1 METKYLYWIMVIITI
16 IATIPALLTFKE
28 EGKALE
34 PKELKEIKTDYTKD
48 LRHIIRTWR
57 MRACSQGYLEYENHI
72 KQVYRLQ
79 ENLILRCFAF
89 MSLVYAYES
98 WFWQSRMCLQDYNC
112 FWIKEPTYKWV
123 LKDINY
129 NIWWNRFLILDSF
142 DDNNLL
148 FARLYYR
155 WHLNKSIEVFVNWW
169 SMTDQGSYIKFMRDN
184 YNHFINEWQL
194 LINELKNAKE

>member
-1 METKYLYWIMVIITI
+1 
-16 IATIPALLTFKE
+16 
-28 EGKALE
+28 
-34 PKELKEIKTDYTKD
+34 
-48 LRHIIRTWR
+48 
-57 MRACSQGYLEYENHI
+57 
-72 KQVYRLQ
+72 
-79 ENLILRCFAF
+79 